1 MLAMQAIF
9 ILPVTPFKMYLSS
22 QIPPQCLYSHI
33 FSTWT
38 PKHVLFPNV
47 LISLSET
54 TLLRLP
60 ISLATYKRVFLFQS
74 KSPYF
79 PENFLYF
86 FFSVFIRDFQIRR
99 FAYSQKGSPY
109 FLFSKVHTLICSG
122 APWVREFGY
131 RCIHEILVLRK
142 SSVRVRTYVHPLM

>member
-1 MLAMQAIF
+1 
-9 ILPVTPFKMYLSS
+9 MYLSS

-79 PENFLYF
+79 PENFLI
-86 FFSVFIRDFQIRR
+86 FFSVFMRDFQIRR
-99 FAYSQKGSPY
+99 FAYSQKGSSY
-109 FLFSKVHTLICSG
+109 FLFSKVNTLICGG

-131 RCIHEILVLRK
+131 RCIQEILVLRK
-142 SSVRVRTYVHPLM
+142 SSVRTSTRSCKRGEILHFKYP